1 MMTGKTAFNNNP
13 KKALGAIGIVSI
25 IPIILGLVGL
35 FYLQGMQFI
44 ISIILALSAGSIF
57 CKLYYDMIP
66 KAHKE
71 RKWIPTFGA
80 ILGFILDFIIIRISD
95 G

>member
-13 KKALGAIGIVSI
+13 KKALGAIDIVSI

-35 FYLQGMQFI
+35 FYLLGMQFI
-44 ISIILALSAGSIF
+44 TSIILALSAGGIF
-57 CKLYYDMIP
+57 YKLYYDMIP

-71 RKWIPTFGA
+71 RKWIPTFDA
-80 ILGFILDFIIIRISD
+80 ILGSY
-95 G
+95 

>member
-13 KKALGAIGIVSI
+13 KKALGAIDIVSI

-35 FYLQGMQFI
+35 FYLLGMQFI
-44 ISIILALSAGSIF
+44 ISIILALSVGGIF
-57 CKLYYDMIP
+57 YMLYYDMIP

-71 RKWIPTFGA
+71 RKWIPTFDA
-80 ILGFILDFIIIRISD
+80 ILGSY
-95 G
+95 